1 MKNSSNNKFKFQ
13 MCNIVLIGAL
23 SIFSVV
29 AKEKPKPSE
38 GGDNRPARPNR
49 PVLNELDS
57 TQQRLQEL
65 LTLLEITSINETELN
80 LPKIDEPIAQLGKK
94 LFFAKNLGG
103 EQSVACVSCHH
114 PVLGGGDDISLSVGV
129 SPVNEIDQESHGL
142 LGHGRFN
149 GLNNDNLPS
158 IPRNAPTIF
167 NLGLNNRAM
176 FWDGRVEMRRNNRIV
191 TPDSIIGENGRPR
204 ADRNIPE
211 GATLAA
217 AQARFPLNSPEEMRG
232 DFLSTGTDEAL
243 RTALVTR
250 FTNMDEA
257 FPSVWPIEFSKVFGD
272 DEVNIDRIS
281 HAIGEYE
288 RSMLFVNSPWQKY
301 LLGDESALTDEQKAG
316 ALLFFSPTQEGG
328 AGCSGCHQGPAFSG
342 FRYQMAAYPQFGPGK
357 ENPSSTSTSQDFGRE
372 NTSQRI
378 EERFHFRTSSLL
390 NVEVTAPYGH
400 AGAYQTLEEVVRHYN
415 NPRESINILFGMQD
429 TSEAV
434 NENAPFCQLPQILDL
449 MIKNSKTCA
458 QLYPNAYAN
467 SVEVTDY
474 FELARDEVVAT
485 RFALRGR
492 RNLNDD
498 QITRVVSFLKALTDP
513 CIKDRNCLSPWILEE
528 NEQLDFPDQNPL
540 KAHDKNV
547 TSL

>member
-1 MKNSSNNKFKFQ
+1 MKNSSKNKMKFQ

-23 SIFSVV
+23 SIFSIA

-38 GGDNRPARPNR
+38 GDDNRPARPNR
-49 PVLNELDS
+49 PVLNELDN

-65 LTLLEITSINETELN
+65 LTQLEITSINETELN
-80 LPKIDEPIAQLGKK
+80 LPKIDEPISQLGKK

-103 EQSVACVSCHH
+103 EQSVACASCHH
-114 PVLGGGDDISLSVGV
+114 PVLGGADDISLSVGV
-129 SPVNEIDQESHGL
+129 SPVNGINQESHGL

-191 TPDSIIGENGRPR
+191 TPDSIMGENGRIR

-211 GATLAA
+211 NATLAA

-232 DFLSTGTDEAL
+232 EFLSTATDEEL
-243 RTALVTR
+243 RTALVNR
-250 FTNMDEA
+250 FKNTDEA
-257 FPSVWPIEFSKVFGD
+257 FSSVWPNEFNKVFGD

-301 LLGDESALTDEQKAG
+301 LLGDENALTDEQKAG

-328 AGCSGCHQGPAFSG
+328 AGCSGCHQGSEFTG
-342 FRYQMAAYPQFGPGK
+342 FRYQMAAYPQFGPGRGN
-357 ENPSSTSTSQDFGRE
+357 ESTTSTSQDFGRE
-372 NTSQRI
+372 NTTNRT
-378 EERFHFRTSSLL
+378 EERFHFRTPTLL

-400 AGAYQTLEEVVRHYN
+400 TGAYQTLEEVVRHYN

-429 TSEAV
+429 PSEAV
-434 NENAPFCQLPQILDL
+434 NENAPFCQLPQVLGL

-474 FELARDEVVAT
+474 LELAIDEEVET
-485 RFALRGR
+485 RFALRSR
-492 RNLNDD
+492 RNLNDE
-498 QITRVVSFLKALTDP
+498 QIIRVVSFLKALTDP
-513 CIKDRNCLSPWILEE
+513 CVKDRNCLSPWILEE

-540 KAHDKNV
+540 KAHNRNM

>member
-1 MKNSSNNKFKFQ
+1 MKNSSKNIMKFQ

-23 SIFSVV
+23 SVFSAV
-29 AKEKPKPSE
+29 AKEKPKPGE
-38 GGDNRPARPNR
+38 GDDNRPERPNR
-49 PVLNELDS
+49 PELNELDN

-65 LTLLEITSINETELN
+65 LTLLEITSIDETELN
-80 LPKIDEPIAQLGKK
+80 LPRIDDPITQLGKK

-129 SPVNEIDQESHGL
+129 SPVNEINQASHGL

-204 ADRNIPE
+204 ADRNLPE
-211 GATLAA
+211 NSTLAA

-232 DFLSTGTDEAL
+232 EFLSDKTDDEL
-243 RTALVTR
+243 RAALVNR

-257 FPSVWPIEFSKVFGD
+257 FPSVWPNEFNKAFGD

-288 RSMLFVNSPWQKY
+288 RSMLFVNSPWQQY
-301 LLGDESALTDEQKAG
+301 LLGNESALTDEQKAG

-328 AGCSGCHQGPAFSG
+328 AGCSGCHQGSEFTG

-357 ENPSSTSTSQDFGRE
+357 GNESTTSTSQDFGRE
-372 NTSQRI
+372 NTSKRV

-400 AGAYQTLEEVVRHYN
+400 TGAYQTLEEVVRHYN
-415 NPRESINILFGMQD
+415 NPRESIDLLFGMQD
-429 TSEAV
+429 T
-434 NENAPFCQLPQILDL
+434 NESINESAPFCQLSQISDL
-449 MIKNSKTCA
+449 MVKNSKTCA

-474 FELARDEVVAT
+474 LELARDEVVET

-498 QITRVVSFLKALTDP
+498 QITRVVSFLKSLTDP
-513 CIKDRNCLSPWILEE
+513 CVKDRNCLSPWILEADE
-528 NEQLDFPDQNPL
+528 ELNFPDPLPL
-540 KAHDKNV
+540 KAHDKNSS
-547 TSL
+547 SL

>member
-1 MKNSSNNKFKFQ
+1 MKNSSKNKIKFQ

-23 SIFSVV
+23 SVFSVI
-29 AKEKPKPSE
+29 AKEKPKPGE
-38 GGDNRPARPNR
+38 GDDSRPPRPNR
-49 PVLNELDS
+49 PALNELDN

-80 LPKIDEPIAQLGKK
+80 LPKISEPIAQLGKK

-114 PVLGGGDDISLSVGV
+114 PILGGGDDISLSVGV
-129 SPVNEIDQESHGL
+129 SPVNEINQASQDL

-176 FWDGRVEMRRNNRIV
+176 FWDGRVEMRRNNAIV

-204 ADRNIPE
+204 ADRNLPE
-211 GATLAA
+211 NSTLAA

-232 DFLSTGTDEAL
+232 EFLSSSTDDEL
-243 RTALVTR
+243 RAALVNR
-250 FTNMDEA
+250 FTNADEA
-257 FPSVWPIEFSKVFGD
+257 FPSVWPSEFNNVFGD

-288 RSMLFVNSPWQKY
+288 RSMLFVNSPWQQY
-301 LLGDESALTDEQKAG
+301 LLGDENALTDEQKAG

-328 AGCSGCHQGPAFSG
+328 AGCSGCHQGSTFSG

-357 ENPSSTSTSQDFGRE
+357 ENPGSTSTSQDFGRE
-372 NTSQRI
+372 NTTKRI

-390 NVEVTAPYGH
+390 NIEVTAPYGH
-400 AGAYQTLEEVVRHYN
+400 TGAYQTLEEVVRHYN
-415 NPRESINILFGMQD
+415 SPRESIDLLFGMQGTSD
-429 TSEAV
+429 TV
-434 NENAPFCQLPQILDL
+434 NENAPFCQLPQISDL
-449 MIKNSKTCA
+449 MVKNSKTCA

-474 FELARDEVVAT
+474 LELARDEVVET

-492 RNLNDD
+492 RNLNED

-513 CIKDRNCLSPWILEE
+513 CVKDRACLSPWILETD
-528 NEQLDFPDQNPL
+528 EQLAFPDALPL
-540 KAHDKNV
+540 EAHDKNSS
-547 TSL
+547 SL